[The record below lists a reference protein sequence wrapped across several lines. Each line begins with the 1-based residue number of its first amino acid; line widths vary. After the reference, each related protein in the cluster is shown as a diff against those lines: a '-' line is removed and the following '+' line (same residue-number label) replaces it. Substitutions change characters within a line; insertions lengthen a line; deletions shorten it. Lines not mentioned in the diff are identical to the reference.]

1 MIMSKQLEEIKKALR
16 KKSNKKVKIS
26 CQKFVPT
33 SQKVYGVR
41 VPELNKLAARYKS
54 AGFELVEELW
64 NSGAF
69 EEKLLASKI
78 LGKICKKD
86 PERTLKIIEKF
97 SKGISDWAV
106 CDTLATQGIR
116 EIAGLKQEEI
126 LETSKKL
133 IRSKNPWERRFA
145 IVLLINLAKDRN
157 LKKELNGIMEYVKND
172 NEHYVKKAVEWL
184 KRKLK

>member
-1 MIMSKQLEEIKKALR
+1 MSKQLEEIKKALR
-16 KKSNKKVKIS
+16 KKSNKKAKAS

-33 SQKVYGVR
+33 SKKVYGVR
-41 VPELNKLAARYKS
+41 VPELNKLAAKYSS

-64 NSGAF
+64 NSGAL
-69 EEKLLASKI
+69 EEQLLASKI

-86 PERTLKIIEKF
+86 PERTLKIIKKF

-116 EIAGLKQEEI
+116 GIAGLKQKEI
-126 LETSKKL
+126 LEISKKL

-145 IVLLINLAKDRN
+145 IVLLINFAKDKN
-157 LKKELNGIMEYVKND
+157 LRKELSEIIEHVKND
-172 NEHYVKKAVEWL
+172 NEHYVKKAVEWM